1 MNMEAVWIHIVY
13 IISCFSWFMKRSLL
27 IIPFSFQLLDVIA
40 EQIDFNRDV
49 RPILSQN
56 CYVCHGPDKAH
67 RKAKLRLD
75 TEEGSREVVAILNAS
90 QSELIARITSKDPE
104 EMMPTIKS
112 GKTLTSD
119 EINILT
125 KWVRSG
131 AKYVKPWAYISPIK
145 TKVPESA
152 PKGWAHNWIDSFL
165 LAHWEREVINPAQDA
180 DSVTLIRRL
189 SFDLLGLPPNIETV
203 QRFKKAKDVNSVYES
218 IVDEFLSS
226 ESFGE
231 RMASYW
237 LDLVRFA
244 DTVGYHG
251 DQDHNITP
259 YRDYVLNSFNQN
271 LAFDQFTREQLAGD
285 LLNGSTIDQ
294 RIATGYNRLLQ
305 TSHEGGVQ
313 AREYLAIYAADR
325 IRNLSGVWMGA
336 TLGCAQCH
344 DHKYDPYK
352 ARDFYGM
359 SAFFADVD
367 ESKHFAVGSNS
378 LPTKRPPEISVLS
391 RKDREYLKSLEAKVP
406 KTKETEDLIK
416 KIKSRSVL
424 TMVTQSIE
432 PRVTRILP
440 RGNWLDESGEI
451 VQPAIP
457 EFLGKIDTGD
467 RRATRLDLENWLTDS
482 NNGIGGLTA
491 RVFVNRLWY
500 LFFGEGISSSLDDFG
515 GQGSPPVLPNL
526 LDNLSVYFYENDWD
540 VKKMVKLIVMSRA
553 YKLSSRASNELK
565 VRDPLNKLFARQ
577 SRHRL
582 PAEMIRDN
590 ALVVGGLL
598 VNDYGGSS
606 IKPYQP
612 KGYYRHL
619 NFPKREYVQHQDD
632 RRYKRSVY
640 MHWQRQFLHPL
651 LKAMDAPSREECVA
665 KRSRSNT
672 PVAAMVLLND
682 PSFYES
688 AESFAK
694 NLLKTNHDN
703 EEDRIIDAFRRAL
716 SRAPSPKEKDVLIN
730 LFKNVMKGDQGK
742 EDAEMHAW
750 TAVSRAIFNCSEFN
764 TRN

>member
-1 MNMEAVWIHIVY
+1 MKTVWIHIVY
-13 IISCFSWFMKRSLL
+13 IISCFSRFMKRFFL
-27 IIPFSFQLLDVIA
+27 IIPFLFQSLDVIS

-75 TEEGSREVVAILNAS
+75 TEKGSREVVAISNAS
-90 QSELIARITSKDPE
+90 QSELITRITSKDPE
-104 EMMPTIKS
+104 EVMPTIKS
-112 GKTLTSD
+112 GKSLTSD
-119 EINILT
+119 QIDILT

-145 TKVPESA
+145 TKVPESVSQR
-152 PKGWAHNWIDSFL
+152 WTHNWIDSFL
-165 LAHWEREVINPAQDA
+165 LEHWAREEINPVQEA

-189 SFDLLGLPPNIETV
+189 SFDLLGLPPKIETV
-203 QRFKKAKDVNSVYES
+203 ERFKKAKDVNLVYES

-259 YRDYVLNSFNQN
+259 YRDYILNSFNQN
-271 LAFDQFTREQLAGD
+271 LPFDQFTREQLAGD
-285 LLNGSTIDQ
+285 LLNEPTIDQ
-294 RIATGYNRLLQ
+294 RVATGYNRLLQ

-344 DHKYDPYK
+344 DHKYDPYT
-352 ARDFYGM
+352 ARDFYAM

-378 LPTKRPPEISVLS
+378 LPTKRPPEISVLN
-391 RKDREYLKSLEAKVP
+391 RKDREHLTSLEANVS
-406 KTKETEDLIK
+406 KTKETEELIN

-457 EFLGKIDTGD
+457 EFFGKLDIGN
-467 RRATRLDLENWLTDS
+467 RRANRLDLANWLTDS
-482 NNGIGGLTA
+482 KNGIGGLTA

-515 GQGSPPVLPNL
+515 GQGSPPVLPKL
-526 LDNLSVYFYENDWD
+526 LDNLSVYFYENGWD

-553 YKLSSRASNELK
+553 YKLSSRISNELK
-565 VRDPLNKLFARQ
+565 VKDPINEFFARQ
-577 SRHRL
+577 SRYRL
-582 PAEMIRDN
+582 SAEMIRDN
-590 ALVVGGLL
+590 ALFVGGLL
-598 VNDYGGSS
+598 VNDYGGGS

-612 KGYYRHL
+612 KGYYKHL
-619 NFPKREYVQHQDD
+619 NFPRREYEQHQDD
-632 RRYKRSVY
+632 RRFKRSIY
-640 MHWQRQFLHPL
+640 MHWQRQFLHPM

-665 KRSRSNT
+665 KRSKSNT

-682 PSFYES
+682 PSFYEA
-688 AESFAK
+688 AESFTK
-694 NLLKTNHDN
+694 NILKTNHDD
-703 EEDRIIDAFRRAL
+703 EDHRIEDAFRRAL
-716 SRAPSPKEKDVLIN
+716 SRAPSPQEKSILIN
-730 LFKNVMKGDQGK
+730 LVKEVMKESEGK
-742 EDAEMHAW
+742 EDAEINAW
-750 TAVSRAIFNCSEFN
+750 TAVSRVIFNCSEFN

>member
-1 MNMEAVWIHIVY
+1 
-13 IISCFSWFMKRSLL
+13 MKRFIL
-27 IIPFSFQLLDVIA
+27 IIPFSFQLLYVMA
-40 EQIDFNRDV
+40 EEIDFNRDV

-75 TEEGSREVVAILNAS
+75 TEEGSREVVAISNAS

-104 EMMPTIKS
+104 EVMPTIKS
-112 GKTLTSD
+112 GKALTPD
-119 EINILT
+119 EIEILT

-131 AKYVKPWAYISPIK
+131 AKYVQPWAYISPIK

-152 PKGWAHNWIDSFL
+152 PEGWAQNWIDSFL
-165 LAHWEREVINPAQDA
+165 LDRWAREGIKPAQDA
-180 DSVTLIRRL
+180 AGVTLIRRL
-189 SFDLLGLPPNIETV
+189 SFDLLGLPPSIATV
-203 QRFKKAKDVNSVYES
+203 ERFKNAKDANLVYES

-226 ESFGE
+226 ASFGE

-259 YRDYVLNSFNQN
+259 YRDYVLDSFNQN
-271 LAFDQFTREQLAGD
+271 LPFDQFTREQLAGD
-285 LLNGSTIDQ
+285 LLNGPTIDQ

-313 AREYLAIYAADR
+313 EREYLAIYAADR

-344 DHKYDPYK
+344 DHKYDPYT

-367 ESKHFAVGSNS
+367 ESKHFAIGSNS
-378 LPTKRPPEISVLS
+378 LPTKRPPEIAVLS
-391 RKDREYLKSLEAKVP
+391 RKDREHIEKLETKVP
-406 KTKETEDLIK
+406 KTKKTEDVIK

-424 TMVTQSIE
+424 TMITQSID

-457 EFLGKIDTGD
+457 EFLGKLDTGD
-467 RRATRLDLENWLTDS
+467 RRATRLDLANWLTDS
-482 NNGIGGLTA
+482 KNGIGGLTA

-500 LFFGEGISSSLDDFG
+500 LFFGEGVSSSLDDFG
-515 GQGSPPVLPNL
+515 GQGSPPVLPHL

-540 VKKMVKLIVMSRA
+540 VKKMVKLIVTSRA
-553 YKLSSRASNELK
+553 YKLSSKVSNEIK
-565 VRDPLNKLFARQ
+565 VRDPLNKFFTRQ

-590 ALVVGGLL
+590 VLVVGGLL

-612 KGYYRHL
+612 KGYYKHL
-619 NFPKREYVQHQDD
+619 NFPKREYVQHQDF

-682 PSFYES
+682 PSFYEA

-703 EEDRIIDAFRRAL
+703 EEDRIVDAFRMAL
-716 SRAPSPKEKDVLIN
+716 SRAPSPQEKDLLIN
-730 LFKNVMKGDQGK
+730 LFKNVMKENQGK
-742 EDAEMHAW
+742 EDTEMHGW

>member
-1 MNMEAVWIHIVY
+1 
-13 IISCFSWFMKRSLL
+13 MKRFLL
-27 IIPFSFQLLDVIA
+27 IIPFSFLLFDVIA

-75 TEEGSREVVAILNAS
+75 IEEGSREVVAISNAS

-104 EMMPTIKS
+104 EVMPTIKS
-112 GKTLTSD
+112 GKALTSD
-119 EINILT
+119 EIDILT

-152 PKGWAHNWIDSFL
+152 PKEWTHNWIDSFL
-165 LAHWEREVINPAQDA
+165 LAHWAREVINPAQNA

-203 QRFKKAKDVNSVYES
+203 QRFKKAKDVNFVYES

-231 RMASYW
+231 RMTSYW

-271 LAFDQFTREQLAGD
+271 LPFDQFTREQLAGD

-344 DHKYDPYK
+344 DHKYDPYT
-352 ARDFYGM
+352 ARDFYAM

-378 LPTKRPPEISVLS
+378 LPTKRPPEISVIS
-391 RKDREYLKSLEAKVP
+391 RKDREYLKSLEVKVS

-467 RRATRLDLENWLTDS
+467 RRATRLDLANWLTDS

-577 SRHRL
+577 SRYRL

-688 AESFAK
+688 AESFTK

-716 SRAPSPKEKDVLIN
+716 SRTPSPQEKDVLIN
-730 LFKNVMKGDQGK
+730 LFKDVMKGDQGK
-742 EDAEMHAW
+742 EDAEMLAW

>member
-1 MNMEAVWIHIVY
+1 M
-13 IISCFSWFMKRSLL
+13 FMKRFLL
-27 IIPFSFQLLDVIA
+27 IIPFSFLLFDVIA

-75 TEEGSREVVAILNAS
+75 IEEGSREVVAISNAS

-104 EMMPTIKS
+104 EVMPTIKS
-112 GKTLTSD
+112 GKALTSD
-119 EINILT
+119 EIDILT

-152 PKGWAHNWIDSFL
+152 PKEWTHNWIDSFL
-165 LAHWEREVINPAQDA
+165 LAHWAREVINPAQNA

-203 QRFKKAKDVNSVYES
+203 QRFKKAKDVNFVYES

-231 RMASYW
+231 RMTSYW

-271 LAFDQFTREQLAGD
+271 LPFDQFTREQLAGD

-344 DHKYDPYK
+344 DHKYDPYT
-352 ARDFYGM
+352 ARDFYAM

-378 LPTKRPPEISVLS
+378 LPTKRPPEISVIS
-391 RKDREYLKSLEAKVP
+391 RKDREYLKSLEVKVS

-467 RRATRLDLENWLTDS
+467 RRATRLDLANWLTDS

-577 SRHRL
+577 SRYRL

-688 AESFAK
+688 AESFTK

-716 SRAPSPKEKDVLIN
+716 SRTPSPQEKDVLIN
-730 LFKNVMKGDQGK
+730 LFKDVMKGDQGK
-742 EDAEMHAW
+742 EDAEMLAW

>member
-1 MNMEAVWIHIVY
+1 
-13 IISCFSWFMKRSLL
+13 MKRFIL
-27 IIPFSFQLLDVIA
+27 IIPFSFQLLYVMA
-40 EQIDFNRDV
+40 EEIDFNRDV

-75 TEEGSREVVAILNAS
+75 TEEGSREVVAISNAS

-104 EMMPTIKS
+104 EVMPTIKS
-112 GKTLTSD
+112 GKALTPD
-119 EINILT
+119 EIEILT

-131 AKYVKPWAYISPIK
+131 AKYVQPWAYISPIK

-152 PKGWAHNWIDSFL
+152 PEGWAQNWIDSFL
-165 LAHWEREVINPAQDA
+165 LDRWAREGIKPAQDA
-180 DSVTLIRRL
+180 AGVTLIRRL
-189 SFDLLGLPPNIETV
+189 SFDLLGLPPSIATV
-203 QRFKKAKDVNSVYES
+203 ERFKNAKDANLVYES

-226 ESFGE
+226 ASFGE

-259 YRDYVLNSFNQN
+259 YRDYVLDSFNQN
-271 LAFDQFTREQLAGD
+271 LPFDQFTREQLAGD
-285 LLNGSTIDQ
+285 LLNGPTIDQ

-313 AREYLAIYAADR
+313 EREYLAIYAADR

-344 DHKYDPYK
+344 DHKYDPYT

-378 LPTKRPPEISVLS
+378 LPTKRPPEIAVLS
-391 RKDREYLKSLEAKVP
+391 RKDREHIEKLETKVP
-406 KTKETEDLIK
+406 KTKKTEDVIK

-424 TMVTQSIE
+424 TMITQSID

-457 EFLGKIDTGD
+457 EFLGKLDTGD
-467 RRATRLDLENWLTDS
+467 RRATRLDLANWLTDS
-482 NNGIGGLTA
+482 KNGIGGLTA

-500 LFFGEGISSSLDDFG
+500 LFFGEGVSSSLDDFG
-515 GQGSPPVLPNL
+515 GQGSPPVLPHL

-540 VKKMVKLIVMSRA
+540 VKKMVKLIVTSRA
-553 YKLSSRASNELK
+553 YKLSSKVSNEIK
-565 VRDPLNKLFARQ
+565 VRDPLNKFFARQ

-590 ALVVGGLL
+590 VLVVGGLL

-612 KGYYRHL
+612 KGYYKHL
-619 NFPKREYVQHQDD
+619 NFPKREYVQHQDF

-682 PSFYES
+682 PSFYEA

-703 EEDRIIDAFRRAL
+703 EEDRIVDAFRMAL
-716 SRAPSPKEKDVLIN
+716 SRAPSPQEKDLLIN
-730 LFKNVMKGDQGK
+730 LFKNVMKENQGK
-742 EDAEMHAW
+742 EDTEMHGW

>member
-1 MNMEAVWIHIVY
+1 MKTLGIHIVY
-13 IISCFSWFMKRSLL
+13 IISCFSRFMKRFIL
-27 IIPFSFQLLDVIA
+27 IIPFSFQLLYVMA
-40 EQIDFNRDV
+40 EEIDFNRDV

-75 TEEGSREVVAILNAS
+75 TEEGSREVVAISNAS

-104 EMMPTIKS
+104 EVMPTIKS
-112 GKTLTSD
+112 GKALTPD
-119 EINILT
+119 EIEILT

-131 AKYVKPWAYISPIK
+131 AKYVQPWAYISPIK

-152 PKGWAHNWIDSFL
+152 PEGWAQNWIDSFL
-165 LAHWEREVINPAQDA
+165 LDRWAREGIKPAQDA
-180 DSVTLIRRL
+180 AGVTLIRRL
-189 SFDLLGLPPNIETV
+189 SFDLLGLPPSIATV
-203 QRFKKAKDVNSVYES
+203 ERFKNAKDANLVYES

-226 ESFGE
+226 ASFGE

-259 YRDYVLNSFNQN
+259 YRDYVLDSFNQN
-271 LAFDQFTREQLAGD
+271 LPFDQFTREQLAGD
-285 LLNGSTIDQ
+285 LLNGPTIDQ

-313 AREYLAIYAADR
+313 EREYLAIYAADR

-344 DHKYDPYK
+344 DHKYDPYT

-378 LPTKRPPEISVLS
+378 LPTKRPPEIAVLS
-391 RKDREYLKSLEAKVP
+391 RKDREHIEKLETKVP
-406 KTKETEDLIK
+406 KTKKTEDVIK

-424 TMVTQSIE
+424 TMITQSID

-457 EFLGKIDTGD
+457 EFLGKLDTGD
-467 RRATRLDLENWLTDS
+467 RRATRLDLANWLTDS
-482 NNGIGGLTA
+482 KNGIGGLTA

-500 LFFGEGISSSLDDFG
+500 LFFGEGVSSSLDDFG
-515 GQGSPPVLPNL
+515 GQGSPPVLPHL

-540 VKKMVKLIVMSRA
+540 VKKMVKLIVTSRA
-553 YKLSSRASNELK
+553 YKLSSKVSNEIK
-565 VRDPLNKLFARQ
+565 VRDPLNKFFARQ

-590 ALVVGGLL
+590 VLVVGGLL

-612 KGYYRHL
+612 KGYYKHL
-619 NFPKREYVQHQDD
+619 NFPKREYVQHQDF

-682 PSFYES
+682 PSFYEA

-703 EEDRIIDAFRRAL
+703 EEDRIVDAFRMAL
-716 SRAPSPKEKDVLIN
+716 SRAPSPQEKDLLIN
-730 LFKNVMKGDQGK
+730 LFKNVMKENQGK
-742 EDAEMHAW
+742 EDTEMHGW

>member
-1 MNMEAVWIHIVY
+1 MEAVWIHIVY
-13 IISCFSWFMKRSLL
+13 IISCFSWFMKRFLL
-27 IIPFSFQLLDVIA
+27 IIPFSFQLLDVVA

-75 TEEGSREVVAILNAS
+75 TEKGSRQVVAISNTS
-90 QSELIARITSKDPE
+90 HSELIARITSKDPE
-104 EMMPTIKS
+104 EVMPTIKS
-112 GKTLTSD
+112 GKALTPD
-119 EINILT
+119 QIDVLT

-131 AKYVKPWAYISPIK
+131 AKYENPWAYIPPKK
-145 TKVPESA
+145 TEIPKDVPKE
-152 PKGWAHNWIDSFL
+152 WTHNWIDSFL
-165 LAHWEREVINPAQDA
+165 FAHWNREEIKPVRDA
-180 DSVTLIRRL
+180 DSVTLVRRL
-189 SFDLLGLPPNIETV
+189 SFDLLGLPPKIETV
-203 QRFKKAKDVNSVYES
+203 ERLKKAKDVNLVYES

-259 YRDYVLNSFNQN
+259 YRDYILNSFNQN
-271 LAFDQFTREQLAGD
+271 LPFDQFTREQLAGD
-285 LLNGSTIDQ
+285 LLNEPTIDQ
-294 RIATGYNRLLQ
+294 RVATGYNRLLQ

-313 AREYLAIYAADR
+313 AQEYLAIYAADR

-344 DHKYDPYK
+344 DHKYDPYT
-352 ARDFYGM
+352 ARDFYAM

-378 LPTKRPPEISVLS
+378 LPTKRPPEISVLN
-391 RKDREYLKSLEAKVP
+391 RKDRKDLESLEAQVP
-406 KTKETEDLIK
+406 KTKEIEGLIK

-432 PRVTRILP
+432 PRVTRVLP

-451 VQPAIP
+451 VQPAVP
-457 EFLGKIDTGD
+457 EFLGKLDIGD
-467 RRATRLDLENWLTDS
+467 RRANRLDLANWLTDS
-482 NNGIGGLTA
+482 KNGAGGLTA

-515 GQGSPPVLPNL
+515 GQGSPPALPDL
-526 LDNLSVYFYENDWD
+526 LDNLSVHFHENGWD

-553 YKLSSRASNELK
+553 YKLSSSISDELK
-565 VRDPLNKLFARQ
+565 IKDPINEFFARQ

-590 ALVVGGLL
+590 ALMISGLL

-612 KGYYRHL
+612 KGYYKHL

-640 MHWQRQFLHPL
+640 MHWQRQFLHPF

-682 PSFYES
+682 PSFYE
-688 AESFAK
+688 AGESFARY
-694 NLLKTNHDN
+694 LLEANHDH
-703 EEDRIIDAFRRAL
+703 EGDRIIDAFRRAL
-716 SRAPSPKEKDVLIN
+716 SRAPSPQEKSLLIN
-730 LFKNVMKGDQGK
+730 LFKNVIKENQGK
-742 EDAEMHAW
+742 EDAELHAW
-750 TAVSRAIFNCSEFN
+750 TAVSRAIFNSSEFN

>member
-1 MNMEAVWIHIVY
+1 MKTLGIHIVY
-13 IISCFSWFMKRSLL
+13 IISCFSRFMKRFIL
-27 IIPFSFQLLDVIA
+27 IIPFSFQLLYVMA
-40 EQIDFNRDV
+40 EEIDFNRDV

-75 TEEGSREVVAILNAS
+75 TEEGSREVVAISNAS

-104 EMMPTIKS
+104 EVMPTIKS
-112 GKTLTSD
+112 GKALTPD
-119 EINILT
+119 EIEILT

-131 AKYVKPWAYISPIK
+131 AKYVQPWAYISPIK

-152 PKGWAHNWIDSFL
+152 PEGWAQNWIDSFL
-165 LAHWEREVINPAQDA
+165 LDRWAREGIKPAQDA
-180 DSVTLIRRL
+180 DGVTLIRRL
-189 SFDLLGLPPNIETV
+189 SFDLLGLPPSIATV
-203 QRFKKAKDVNSVYES
+203 ERFKNAKDANLVYES

-226 ESFGE
+226 ASFGE

-259 YRDYVLNSFNQN
+259 YRDYVLDSFNQN
-271 LAFDQFTREQLAGD
+271 LPFDQFTREQLAGD
-285 LLNGSTIDQ
+285 LLNGPTIDQ

-313 AREYLAIYAADR
+313 EREYLAIYAADR

-344 DHKYDPYK
+344 DHKYDPYT

-378 LPTKRPPEISVLS
+378 LPTKRPPEIAVLS
-391 RKDREYLKSLEAKVP
+391 RKDREHIEKLETKVP
-406 KTKETEDLIK
+406 KTKKTEDVIK

-424 TMVTQSIE
+424 TMITQSID

-457 EFLGKIDTGD
+457 EFLGKLDTGD
-467 RRATRLDLENWLTDS
+467 RRATRLDLANWLTDS
-482 NNGIGGLTA
+482 KNGIGGLTA

-500 LFFGEGISSSLDDFG
+500 LFFGEGVSSSLDDFG
-515 GQGSPPVLPNL
+515 GQGSPPVLPHL

-540 VKKMVKLIVMSRA
+540 VKKMVKLIVTSRA
-553 YKLSSRASNELK
+553 YKLSSKVSNEIK
-565 VRDPLNKLFARQ
+565 VRDPLNKFFARQ

-590 ALVVGGLL
+590 VLVVGGLL

-612 KGYYRHL
+612 KGYYKHL
-619 NFPKREYVQHQDD
+619 NFPKREYVQHQDF

-682 PSFYES
+682 PSFYEA

-703 EEDRIIDAFRRAL
+703 EEDRIVDAFRMAL
-716 SRAPSPKEKDVLIN
+716 SRAPSPQEKDLLIN
-730 LFKNVMKGDQGK
+730 LFKNVMKENQGK
-742 EDAEMHAW
+742 EDTEMHGW

>member
-1 MNMEAVWIHIVY
+1 MKTLGIHIAY
-13 IISCFSWFMKRSLL
+13 INSCFSRFMKRFIL
-27 IIPFSFQLLDVIA
+27 IIPFSFQLLYVMA
-40 EQIDFNRDV
+40 EEIDFNRDV

-75 TEEGSREVVAILNAS
+75 TEEGSREVVAISNAS

-104 EMMPTIKS
+104 EVMPTIKS
-112 GKTLTSD
+112 GKDLTPD
-119 EINILT
+119 EIEILT

-131 AKYVKPWAYISPIK
+131 AKYVQPWAYISPIK

-152 PKGWAHNWIDSFL
+152 PEGWAQNWIDSFL
-165 LAHWEREVINPAQDA
+165 LDRWARERIKPAQDA
-180 DSVTLIRRL
+180 DGVTLIRRL
-189 SFDLLGLPPNIETV
+189 SFDLLGLPPSIATV
-203 QRFKKAKDVNSVYES
+203 ERFKNAKDANLVYES

-226 ESFGE
+226 ASFGE
-231 RMASYW
+231 RMVSYW

-259 YRDYVLNSFNQN
+259 YRDYVLDSFNQN
-271 LAFDQFTREQLAGD
+271 LPFDQFTREQLAGD
-285 LLNGSTIDQ
+285 LLNGPTIDQ

-313 AREYLAIYAADR
+313 EREYLAIYAADR

-344 DHKYDPYK
+344 DHKYDPYT

-378 LPTKRPPEISVLS
+378 LPTKRPPEIAVLS
-391 RKDREYLKSLEAKVP
+391 RKDREHIEKLETKVP
-406 KTKETEDLIK
+406 KTKKNEDLIK

-424 TMVTQSIE
+424 TMITQSID
-432 PRVTRILP
+432 PRITRILP

-457 EFLGKIDTGD
+457 GFLGKLDTGD
-467 RRATRLDLENWLTDS
+467 RRATRLDLANWLTDS
-482 NNGIGGLTA
+482 KNGIGGLTA

-500 LFFGEGISSSLDDFG
+500 LFFGEGVSSSLDDFG

-526 LDNLSVYFYENDWD
+526 LDNLSVYFYENGWD
-540 VKKMVKLIVMSRA
+540 VKKMVKLIVTSRA
-553 YKLSSRASNELK
+553 YKLSSKVSNEVK
-565 VRDPLNKLFARQ
+565 VRDPLNKFFARQ

-590 ALVVGGLL
+590 VLVVGGLL

-612 KGYYRHL
+612 KGYYKHL
-619 NFPKREYVQHQDD
+619 NFPKREYVQHQDF

-651 LKAMDAPSREECVA
+651 LKAMDAPSREECVS

-682 PSFYES
+682 PSFYEA

-703 EEDRIIDAFRRAL
+703 EEDRIVDAFRMAL
-716 SRAPSPKEKDVLIN
+716 SRAPSPQEKDLLIN
-730 LFKNVMKGDQGK
+730 LFKNVMKESQGK
-742 EDAEMHAW
+742 EDTEMHGW

>member
-1 MNMEAVWIHIVY
+1 MKTLGIHIVY
-13 IISCFSWFMKRSLL
+13 IISCFSRFMKRFIL
-27 IIPFSFQLLDVIA
+27 IIPFSFQLLYVMA
-40 EQIDFNRDV
+40 EEIDFNRDV

-75 TEEGSREVVAILNAS
+75 TEEGSREVVAISNAS

-104 EMMPTIKS
+104 EVMPTIKS
-112 GKTLTSD
+112 GKALTPD
-119 EINILT
+119 EIEILT

-131 AKYVKPWAYISPIK
+131 AKYVQPWAYISPIK

-152 PKGWAHNWIDSFL
+152 PEEWAQNWIDSFL
-165 LAHWEREVINPAQDA
+165 LDRWAREGIKPAQDA
-180 DSVTLIRRL
+180 DGVTLIRRL
-189 SFDLLGLPPNIETV
+189 SFDLLGLPPSIATV
-203 QRFKKAKDVNSVYES
+203 ERFKNAKDANLVYES

-226 ESFGE
+226 ASFGE

-259 YRDYVLNSFNQN
+259 YRDYVLDSFNQN
-271 LAFDQFTREQLAGD
+271 LPFDQFTREQLAGD
-285 LLNGSTIDQ
+285 LLNGPTIDQ

-313 AREYLAIYAADR
+313 EREYLAIYAADR

-344 DHKYDPYK
+344 DHKYDPYT

-378 LPTKRPPEISVLS
+378 LPTKRPPEIAVLS
-391 RKDREYLKSLEAKVP
+391 RKDREHIEKLETKVP
-406 KTKETEDLIK
+406 KTKKTEDVIK

-424 TMVTQSIE
+424 TMITQSID

-457 EFLGKIDTGD
+457 EFLGKLDTGD
-467 RRATRLDLENWLTDS
+467 RRATRLDLANWLTDS
-482 NNGIGGLTA
+482 KNGIGGLTA

-500 LFFGEGISSSLDDFG
+500 LFFGEGVSSSLDDFG
-515 GQGSPPVLPNL
+515 GQGSPPVLPHL

-540 VKKMVKLIVMSRA
+540 VKKMVKLIVTSRA
-553 YKLSSRASNELK
+553 YKLSSKVSNEIK
-565 VRDPLNKLFARQ
+565 VRDPLNKFFARQ

-590 ALVVGGLL
+590 VLVVGGLL

-612 KGYYRHL
+612 KGYYKHL
-619 NFPKREYVQHQDD
+619 NFPKREYVQHQDF

-682 PSFYES
+682 PSFYEA

-703 EEDRIIDAFRRAL
+703 EEDRIVDAFRMAL
-716 SRAPSPKEKDVLIN
+716 SRAPSPQEKDLLIN
-730 LFKNVMKGDQGK
+730 LFKNVMKENQGK
-742 EDAEMHAW
+742 EDTEMHGW

>member
-1 MNMEAVWIHIVY
+1 M
-13 IISCFSWFMKRSLL
+13 
-27 IIPFSFQLLDVIA
+27 A
-40 EQIDFNRDV
+40 EEIDFNRDV

-75 TEEGSREVVAILNAS
+75 TEEGSREVVAISNAS

-104 EMMPTIKS
+104 EVMPTIKS
-112 GKTLTSD
+112 GKALTPD
-119 EINILT
+119 EIEILT

-131 AKYVKPWAYISPIK
+131 AKYVQPWAYISPIK

-152 PKGWAHNWIDSFL
+152 PEGWAQNWIDSFL
-165 LAHWEREVINPAQDA
+165 LDRWAREGIKPAQDA
-180 DSVTLIRRL
+180 AGVTLIRRL
-189 SFDLLGLPPNIETV
+189 SFDLLGLPPSIATV
-203 QRFKKAKDVNSVYES
+203 ERFKNAKDANLVYES

-226 ESFGE
+226 ASFGE

-259 YRDYVLNSFNQN
+259 YRDYVLDSFNQN
-271 LAFDQFTREQLAGD
+271 LPFDQFTREQLAGD
-285 LLNGSTIDQ
+285 LLNGPTIDQ

-313 AREYLAIYAADR
+313 EREYLAIYAADR

-344 DHKYDPYK
+344 DHKYDPYT

-378 LPTKRPPEISVLS
+378 LPTKRPPEIAVLS
-391 RKDREYLKSLEAKVP
+391 RKDREHIEKLETKVP
-406 KTKETEDLIK
+406 KTKKTEDVIK

-424 TMVTQSIE
+424 TMITQSID

-457 EFLGKIDTGD
+457 EFLGKLDTGD
-467 RRATRLDLENWLTDS
+467 RRATRLDLANWLTDS
-482 NNGIGGLTA
+482 KNGIGGLTA

-500 LFFGEGISSSLDDFG
+500 LFFGEGVSSSLDDFG
-515 GQGSPPVLPNL
+515 GQGSPPVLPHL

-540 VKKMVKLIVMSRA
+540 VKKMVKLIVTSRA
-553 YKLSSRASNELK
+553 YKLSSKVSNEIK
-565 VRDPLNKLFARQ
+565 VRDPLNKFFARQ

-590 ALVVGGLL
+590 VLVVGGLL

-612 KGYYRHL
+612 KGYYKHL
-619 NFPKREYVQHQDD
+619 NFPKREYVQHQDF

-682 PSFYES
+682 PSFYEA

-703 EEDRIIDAFRRAL
+703 EEDRIVDAFRMAL
-716 SRAPSPKEKDVLIN
+716 SRAPSPQEKDLLIN
-730 LFKNVMKGDQGK
+730 LFKNVMKENQGK
-742 EDAEMHAW
+742 EDTEMHGW

>member
-1 MNMEAVWIHIVY
+1 MKTVCIHIVY
-13 IISCFSWFMKRSLL
+13 IISRIRSRMMRFAL
-27 IIPFSFQLLDVIA
+27 IISFLFQPLDLIA
-40 EQIDFNRDV
+40 EEIDFNRDV

-56 CYVCHGPDKAH
+56 CFVCHGPDKTH
-67 RKAKLRLD
+67 RKADLRLD
-75 TEEGSREVVAILNAS
+75 TEQGSRDVVAISTTS
-90 QSELIARITSKDPE
+90 QSELIARITSNDPE
-104 EMMPTIKS
+104 EVMPTIKS
-112 GKTLTSD
+112 GKALTPD
-119 EINILT
+119 QIDVLT
-125 KWVRSG
+125 RWVRSG
-131 AKYVKPWAYISPIK
+131 AKYAKPWAYIPPVQ
-145 TKVPESA
+145 TQA
-152 PKGWAHNWIDSFL
+152 PKNTSKGWGHNWIDSFL
-165 LAHWEREVINPAQDA
+165 FSYWNREKIKPVRDA
-180 DSVTLIRRL
+180 DNVTLVRRL
-189 SFDLLGLPPNIETV
+189 SFDLLGLPPKFETV
-203 QRFKKAKDVNSVYES
+203 ERLKKAEDVNAVYES

-259 YRDYVLNSFNQN
+259 YRDYVLDSFNQN
-271 LAFDQFTREQLAGD
+271 LPFDQFTREQLAGD
-285 LLNGSTIDQ
+285 LLDEPTIDQ

-344 DHKYDPYK
+344 DHKYDPYT
-352 ARDFYGM
+352 ARDFYAM

-391 RKDREYLKSLEAKVP
+391 RRDREELKTLESKVP
-406 KTKETEDLIK
+406 RTKEIEELIK
-416 KIKSRSVL
+416 KIKGRSVL
-424 TMVTQSIE
+424 TMITESIE
-432 PRVTRILP
+432 PRVTRVLP

-451 VQPAIP
+451 VQPAVP
-457 EFLGKIDTGD
+457 EFLGKLNTGD
-467 RRATRLDLENWLTDS
+467 QRANRLDLANWLTDPE
-482 NNGIGGLTA
+482 NGIGGLTA

-500 LFFGEGISSSLDDFG
+500 LFFGEGITSSLDDFG
-515 GQGSPPVLPNL
+515 GQGSPPAMPDL

-540 VKKMVKLIVMSRA
+540 IKRIIKLVVMSRA
-553 YKLSSRASNELK
+553 YKLSSEIPDALK
-565 VRDPLNKLFARQ
+565 TKDPTNKFFARQ

-582 PAEMIRDN
+582 SAEMIRDN
-590 ALVVGGLL
+590 ALAVSGLL

-619 NFPKREYVQHQDD
+619 NFPKREYVQHQDE
-632 RRYKRSVY
+632 RRFKRSVY

-672 PVAAMVLLND
+672 PIAAMVLLND
-682 PSFYES
+682 PGFYE
-688 AESFAK
+688 AATSFARGLI
-694 NLLKTNHDN
+694 NTNHDD
-703 EEDRIIDAFRRAL
+703 EEHRIEDAFRKAL
-716 SRAPSPKEKDVLIN
+716 SRSPSLEEKDVLIN
-730 LFKNVMKGDQGK
+730 LFKDVMKGAEG
-742 EDAEMHAW
+742 EDAEMSAW

>member
-1 MNMEAVWIHIVY
+1 M
-13 IISCFSWFMKRSLL
+13 
-27 IIPFSFQLLDVIA
+27 A
-40 EQIDFNRDV
+40 EEIDFNRDV

-75 TEEGSREVVAILNAS
+75 TEEGSREVVAISNAS
-90 QSELIARITSKDPE
+90 QSELIARIASKDPE
-104 EMMPTIKS
+104 EVMPTIKS
-112 GKTLTSD
+112 GKALTPD
-119 EINILT
+119 EIEILT

-131 AKYVKPWAYISPIK
+131 AKYVQPWAYISPIK

-152 PKGWAHNWIDSFL
+152 PEEWAQNWIDSFL
-165 LAHWEREVINPAQDA
+165 LDRWAREGIKPAQDA
-180 DSVTLIRRL
+180 AGVTLIRRL
-189 SFDLLGLPPNIETV
+189 SFDLLGLPPSIATV
-203 QRFKKAKDVNSVYES
+203 ERFKNAKDANLVYES

-226 ESFGE
+226 ASFGE

-259 YRDYVLNSFNQN
+259 YRDYVLDSFNQN
-271 LAFDQFTREQLAGD
+271 LPFDQFTREQLAGD
-285 LLNGSTIDQ
+285 LLNGPTIDQ

-313 AREYLAIYAADR
+313 EREYLAIYAADR

-344 DHKYDPYK
+344 DHKYDPYT

-378 LPTKRPPEISVLS
+378 LPTKRPPEIAVLS
-391 RKDREYLKSLEAKVP
+391 RKDREHIEKLETKVP
-406 KTKETEDLIK
+406 KTKKTEDVIK

-424 TMVTQSIE
+424 TMITQSID

-457 EFLGKIDTGD
+457 EFLGKLDTGD
-467 RRATRLDLENWLTDS
+467 RRATRLDLANWLTDS
-482 NNGIGGLTA
+482 KNGIGGLTA

-500 LFFGEGISSSLDDFG
+500 LFFGEGVSSSLDDFG
-515 GQGSPPVLPNL
+515 GQGSPPVLPHL

-540 VKKMVKLIVMSRA
+540 VKKMVKLIVTSRA
-553 YKLSSRASNELK
+553 YKLSSKVSNEIK
-565 VRDPLNKLFARQ
+565 VRDPLNKFFARQ

-590 ALVVGGLL
+590 VLVVGGLL

-612 KGYYRHL
+612 KGYYKHL
-619 NFPKREYVQHQDD
+619 NFPKREYVQHQDF

-682 PSFYES
+682 PSFYEA

-703 EEDRIIDAFRRAL
+703 EEDRIVDAFRMAL
-716 SRAPSPKEKDVLIN
+716 SRAPSPQEKDLLIN
-730 LFKNVMKGDQGK
+730 LFKNVMKENQGK
-742 EDAEMHAW
+742 EDTEMHGW

>member
-1 MNMEAVWIHIVY
+1 MKTLGIHIVY
-13 IISCFSWFMKRSLL
+13 IISCFSRFMKRFIL
-27 IIPFSFQLLDVIA
+27 IIPFSFQLLYVMA
-40 EQIDFNRDV
+40 EEIDFNRDV

-56 CYVCHGPDKAH
+56 CYVRHGPDKAH

-75 TEEGSREVVAILNAS
+75 TEEGSREVVAISNAS

-104 EMMPTIKS
+104 EVMPTIKS
-112 GKTLTSD
+112 GKALTPD
-119 EINILT
+119 EIEILT

-131 AKYVKPWAYISPIK
+131 AKYVQPWAYISPIK

-152 PKGWAHNWIDSFL
+152 PEGWAQNWIDSFL
-165 LAHWEREVINPAQDA
+165 LDRWAREGIKPAQDA
-180 DSVTLIRRL
+180 AGVTLIRRL
-189 SFDLLGLPPNIETV
+189 SFDLLGLPPSIATV
-203 QRFKKAKDVNSVYES
+203 ERFKNAKDANLVYES

-226 ESFGE
+226 ASFGE

-259 YRDYVLNSFNQN
+259 YRDYVLDSFNQN
-271 LAFDQFTREQLAGD
+271 LPFDQFTREQLAGD
-285 LLNGSTIDQ
+285 LLNGPTIDQ

-313 AREYLAIYAADR
+313 EREYLAIYAADR

-344 DHKYDPYK
+344 DHKYDPYT

-378 LPTKRPPEISVLS
+378 LPTKRPPEIAVLS
-391 RKDREYLKSLEAKVP
+391 RKDREHIEKLETKVP
-406 KTKETEDLIK
+406 KTKKTEDVIK

-424 TMVTQSIE
+424 TMITQSID

-457 EFLGKIDTGD
+457 EFLGKLDTGD
-467 RRATRLDLENWLTDS
+467 RRATRLDLANWLTDS
-482 NNGIGGLTA
+482 KNGIGGLTA

-500 LFFGEGISSSLDDFG
+500 LFFGEGVSSSLDDFG
-515 GQGSPPVLPNL
+515 GQGSPPVLPHL

-540 VKKMVKLIVMSRA
+540 VKKMVKLIVTSRA
-553 YKLSSRASNELK
+553 YKLSSKVSNEIK
-565 VRDPLNKLFARQ
+565 VRDPLNKFFARQ

-590 ALVVGGLL
+590 VLVVGGLL

-612 KGYYRHL
+612 KGYYKHL
-619 NFPKREYVQHQDD
+619 NFPKREYVQHQDF

-682 PSFYES
+682 PSFYEA

-703 EEDRIIDAFRRAL
+703 EEDRIVDAFRMAL
-716 SRAPSPKEKDVLIN
+716 SRAPSPQEKDLLIN
-730 LFKNVMKGDQGK
+730 LFKNVMKENQGK
-742 EDAEMHAW
+742 EDTEMHGW

>member
-1 MNMEAVWIHIVY
+1 MKTLGIHIVY
-13 IISCFSWFMKRSLL
+13 IISCFSRFMKRFIL
-27 IIPFSFQLLDVIA
+27 IIPFSFQLLYVMA
-40 EQIDFNRDV
+40 EEIDFNRDV

-75 TEEGSREVVAILNAS
+75 TEEGSREVVAISNAS

-104 EMMPTIKS
+104 EVMPTIKS
-112 GKTLTSD
+112 GKALTPD
-119 EINILT
+119 EIEILT

-131 AKYVKPWAYISPIK
+131 AKYVQPWAYISPIK

-152 PKGWAHNWIDSFL
+152 PEGWAQNWIDSFL
-165 LAHWEREVINPAQDA
+165 LDRWAREGIKPAQDA
-180 DSVTLIRRL
+180 DGVTLIRRL
-189 SFDLLGLPPNIETV
+189 SFDLLGLPPSIATV
-203 QRFKKAKDVNSVYES
+203 ERFKNAKDANLVYES

-226 ESFGE
+226 ASFGE

-259 YRDYVLNSFNQN
+259 YRDYVLDSFNQN
-271 LAFDQFTREQLAGD
+271 LPFDQFTREQLAGD
-285 LLNGSTIDQ
+285 LLNGPTIDQ

-313 AREYLAIYAADR
+313 EREYLAIYAADR

-344 DHKYDPYK
+344 DHKYDPYT

-367 ESKHFAVGSNS
+367 ESKHFAIGSNS
-378 LPTKRPPEISVLS
+378 LPTKRPPEIAVLS
-391 RKDREYLKSLEAKVP
+391 RKDREHIEKLETKVP
-406 KTKETEDLIK
+406 KTKKTEDVIK

-424 TMVTQSIE
+424 TMITQSID

-457 EFLGKIDTGD
+457 EFLGKLDTGD
-467 RRATRLDLENWLTDS
+467 RRATRLDLANWLTDS
-482 NNGIGGLTA
+482 KNGIGGLTA

-500 LFFGEGISSSLDDFG
+500 LFFGEGVSSSLDDFG
-515 GQGSPPVLPNL
+515 GQGSPPVLPHL

-540 VKKMVKLIVMSRA
+540 VKKMVKLIVTSRA
-553 YKLSSRASNELK
+553 YKLSSKVSNEIK
-565 VRDPLNKLFARQ
+565 VRDPLNKFFARQ

-590 ALVVGGLL
+590 VLVVGGLL

-612 KGYYRHL
+612 KGYYKHL
-619 NFPKREYVQHQDD
+619 NFPKREYVQHQDF

-682 PSFYES
+682 PSFYEA

-703 EEDRIIDAFRRAL
+703 EEDRIVDAFRMAL
-716 SRAPSPKEKDVLIN
+716 SRAPSPQEKDLLIN
-730 LFKNVMKGDQGK
+730 LFKNVMKENQGK
-742 EDAEMHAW
+742 EDTEMHGW

>member
-1 MNMEAVWIHIVY
+1 MKTLGIHIVY
-13 IISCFSWFMKRSLL
+13 IISCFSRFMKRFIL
-27 IIPFSFQLLDVIA
+27 IIPFSFQLLYVMA
-40 EQIDFNRDV
+40 EEIDFNRDV

-75 TEEGSREVVAILNAS
+75 TEEGSREVVAISNAS
-90 QSELIARITSKDPE
+90 QSELIARIASKDPE
-104 EMMPTIKS
+104 EVMPTIKS
-112 GKTLTSD
+112 GKALTPD
-119 EINILT
+119 EIEILT

-131 AKYVKPWAYISPIK
+131 AKYVQPWAYISPIK

-152 PKGWAHNWIDSFL
+152 PEEWAQNWIDSFL
-165 LAHWEREVINPAQDA
+165 LDRWAREGIKPAQDA
-180 DSVTLIRRL
+180 DGVTLIRRL
-189 SFDLLGLPPNIETV
+189 SFDLLGLPPSIATV
-203 QRFKKAKDVNSVYES
+203 ERFKNAKDANLVYES

-226 ESFGE
+226 ASFGE

-259 YRDYVLNSFNQN
+259 YRDYVLDSFNQN
-271 LAFDQFTREQLAGD
+271 LPFDQFTREQLAGD
-285 LLNGSTIDQ
+285 LLNGPTIDQ

-313 AREYLAIYAADR
+313 EREYLAIYAADR

-344 DHKYDPYK
+344 DHKYDPYT

-378 LPTKRPPEISVLS
+378 LPTKRPPEIAVLS
-391 RKDREYLKSLEAKVP
+391 RKDREHIEKLETKVP
-406 KTKETEDLIK
+406 KTKKTEDVIK

-424 TMVTQSIE
+424 TMITQSID

-457 EFLGKIDTGD
+457 EFLGKLDTGD
-467 RRATRLDLENWLTDS
+467 RRATRLDLANWLTDS
-482 NNGIGGLTA
+482 KNGIGGLTA

-500 LFFGEGISSSLDDFG
+500 LFFGEGVSSSLDDFG
-515 GQGSPPVLPNL
+515 GQGSPPVLPHL

-540 VKKMVKLIVMSRA
+540 VKKMVKLIVTSRA
-553 YKLSSRASNELK
+553 YKLSSKVSNEIK
-565 VRDPLNKLFARQ
+565 VRDPLNKFFARQ

-590 ALVVGGLL
+590 VLVVGGLL

-612 KGYYRHL
+612 KGYYKHL
-619 NFPKREYVQHQDD
+619 NFPKREYVQHQDF

-682 PSFYES
+682 PSFYEA

-703 EEDRIIDAFRRAL
+703 EEDRIVDAFRMAL
-716 SRAPSPKEKDVLIN
+716 SRAPSPQEKDLLIN
-730 LFKNVMKGDQGK
+730 LFKNVMKENQGK
-742 EDAEMHAW
+742 EDTEMHGW